1 MSDDSE
7 QLTHRDRRSGS
18 GLWLMVSLFVIPVL
32 YLLSPPWVAKMLGPN
47 YVDVDW
53 FIPVY
58 YPLVYLSGQ
67 FEIVNEFYEKYFEMV
82 GVI

>member
-18 GLWLMVSLFVIPVL
+18 GLWLIVSLFVILVL
-32 YLLSPPWVAKMLGPN
+32 YILSPPWVAKMLGPK
-47 YVDVDW
+47 YRTVEW
-53 FIPVY
+53 FIPLY
-58 YPLVYLSGQ
+58 SPLVYLTEK
-67 FEIVNEFYEKYFEMV
+67 FEIVNEFYEAYFDLI